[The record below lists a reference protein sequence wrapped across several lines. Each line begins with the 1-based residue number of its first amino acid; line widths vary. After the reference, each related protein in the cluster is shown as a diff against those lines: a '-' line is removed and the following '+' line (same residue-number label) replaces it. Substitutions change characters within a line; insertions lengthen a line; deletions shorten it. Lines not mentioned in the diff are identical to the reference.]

1 MSGNI
6 EPWAIWDKITDEG
19 LAMYMYQQEHIMR
32 VAW

>member
-6 EPWAIWDKITDEG
+6 EPWVIWGKITDEG
-19 LAMYMYQQEHIMR
+19 LAMYMYQQERIMR